1 MARFQYSAFAA
12 NGRKISGTVE
22 AADIVDARRRAQA
35 PGVMITDVR
44 PLVGIRRSSF
54 FRFPKF
60 ADRFDQVGFFSN
72 LAVLSTAGLTLDQSL
87 RALRAAAS
95 RRSERDRLE
104 AMTERLSGGNSAAS
118 TLALIDGI
126 GADVL
131 ALIASGEKTA
141 RLAAVLPAI
150 ASDLERRRDQR
161 KQLLDTLLYPAF
173 LLVMMVI
180 ALGVV
185 TFVLVPALEPVF
197 DGSGR
202 PLPFLIA
209 VLSFAG
215 KMLSDPSVVAT
226 GIGAILILAILSIAQ
241 AKAIAGL
248 ASAALLKMPVL
259 GSLMIKVALA
269 RYLQT
274 LSLLLDN
281 AVAMPEA
288 LSLAADACTIASY
301 RQKLTAMREKV
312 ISGRRLGEAFA
323 DSRLFPASIVSLA
336 VVGDEVNRLAPVLA
350 NGSNILRHEAERTLD
365 RLLALLTP
373 GITILL
379 GTLVGGLVISVM
391 TALLSVNELGVQ

>member
-1 MARFQYSAFAA
+1 MARFEYSAFAA

-22 AADIVDARRRAQA
+22 AADIADARRKLQA
-35 PGVMITDVR
+35 PGVMIGDIR
-44 PLVGIRRSSF
+44 PLGVNGRSISS
-54 FRFPKF
+54 RLPKLGE
-60 ADRFDQVGFFSN
+60 RFDQVGFFSN

-95 RRSERDRLE
+95 RRSERGRLD
-104 AMTERLSGGNSAAS
+104 AMIERLSAGTSAAS
-118 TLALIDGI
+118 TLALIDDI

-141 RLAAVLPAI
+141 RLATVLPAI

-161 KQLLDTLLYPAF
+161 KQLVDALLYPAF

-215 KMLSDPSVVAT
+215 KMLSDPTVLAA
-226 GIGAILILAILSIAQ
+226 GFGAILILVILSLTQ
-241 AKAIAGL
+241 ARAIVGL
-248 ASAALLKMPVL
+248 ASAALIKMPVF
-259 GSLMIKVALA
+259 GPLMIKAALA

-288 LSLAADACTIASY
+288 LSLAADACTIVSY
-301 RQKLTAMREKV
+301 RHRLSVMREAV

-373 GITILL
+373 TITILL
-379 GTLVGGLVISVM
+379 GMLVGGLVISVM
-391 TALLSVNELGVQ
+391 TALLSINELGVQ